1 MIVGVWLVVAG
12 MNSVCR
18 PRPPTFVSKLSVFA
32 SHDLPSP
39 ISHFPSSNERLGLAC
54 NQASAV
60 LATRDAVD

>member
-1 MIVGVWLVVAG
+1 MGVWFVAAG

-18 PRPPTFVSKLSVFA
+18 PRPPTLFRNFEY
-32 SHDLPSP
+32 SHPT

-54 NQASAV
+54 NQASAE